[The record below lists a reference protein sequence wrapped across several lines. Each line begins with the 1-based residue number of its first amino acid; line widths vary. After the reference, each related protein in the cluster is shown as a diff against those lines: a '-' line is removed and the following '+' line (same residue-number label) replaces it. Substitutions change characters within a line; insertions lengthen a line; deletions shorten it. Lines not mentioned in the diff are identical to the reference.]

1 MSKKYIKQGPVL
13 VLGHT
18 VLGSLSGP
26 LVCVCS
32 SHSPEP
38 LNAHYCISVQ
48 LEKSIEG
55 DEGCHGMMHT
65 PRHKLIHNPIPTSVM
80 CLIVLSDSPN
90 LLSQYMSEGERF
102 GSVGKRVHS

>member
-1 MSKKYIKQGPVL
+1 M
-13 VLGHT
+13 
-18 VLGSLSGP
+18 
-26 LVCVCS
+26 CS

-48 LEKSIEG
+48 LEKSNEG
-55 DEGCHGMMHT
+55 DEECHGMKKKGNQKMHT

-90 LLSQYMSEGERF
+90 LLSQYMSEGECF
-102 GSVGKRVHS
+102 GSVGKRIHS